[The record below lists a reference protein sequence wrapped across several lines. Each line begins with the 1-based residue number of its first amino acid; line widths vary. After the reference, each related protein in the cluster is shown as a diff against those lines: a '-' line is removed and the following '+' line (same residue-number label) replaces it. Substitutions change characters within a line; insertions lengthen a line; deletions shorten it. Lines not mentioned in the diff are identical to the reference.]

1 MNSLDLA
8 IKSQEALVIT
18 RSLEVTQALNAKRYA
33 NKYNGKLMAELRQN
47 LEDAQ
52 FRSAQ
57 ATTDLMRL
65 YMQANE
71 AKVGA

>member
-1 MNSLDLA
+1 MNALQIA
-8 IKSQEALVIT
+8 IASQEALVIT

-65 YMQANE
+65 YMQAN
-71 AKVGA
+71 AAQAVA

>member
-1 MNSLDLA
+1 MNSLDLV

-18 RSLEVTQALNAKRYA
+18 RNLEVTQALNAKRYA
-33 NKYNGKLMAELRQN
+33 NKYNTKLMAELRKN

-52 FRSAQ
+52 VRSAV

-65 YMQANE
+65 YVQANSVK
-71 AKVGA
+71 AVA